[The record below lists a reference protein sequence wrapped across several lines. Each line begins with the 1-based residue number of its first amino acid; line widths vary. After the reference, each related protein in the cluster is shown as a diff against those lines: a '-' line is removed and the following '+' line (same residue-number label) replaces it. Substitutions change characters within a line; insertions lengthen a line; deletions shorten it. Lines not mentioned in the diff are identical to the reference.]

1 MTTFSFHPVK
11 TITCGEG
18 GAILT
23 NNEAYYNKMKLFRT
37 HSITHEP
44 NYMSKNPYNGYNE
57 QIDLGYNYRMTDI
70 QASLGISQLAKIER
84 FISRRRE
91 IVRQYNEAFINMLG
105 LAIQK
110 EISESDTARHLYI
123 IRIKPDML
131 TVCRNE
137 IFNALMAENIGV
149 QVHYM
154 PVYYHPYYQS
164 LGYKKGLCPKAEK
177 LYEEIITIPLYYSLT
192 DEDVKSVINGIEKVL
207 NHYSKK
213 YA

>member
-1 MTTFSFHPVK
+1 MP
-11 TITCGEG
+11 
-18 GAILT
+18 A
-23 NNEAYYNKMKLFRT
+23 
-37 HSITHEP
+37 
-44 NYMSKNPYNGYNE
+44 
-57 QIDLGYNYRMTDI
+57 
-70 QASLGISQLAKIER
+70 
-84 FISRRRE
+84 
-91 IVRQYNEAFINMLG
+91 

-131 TVCRNE
+131 KVSRNE